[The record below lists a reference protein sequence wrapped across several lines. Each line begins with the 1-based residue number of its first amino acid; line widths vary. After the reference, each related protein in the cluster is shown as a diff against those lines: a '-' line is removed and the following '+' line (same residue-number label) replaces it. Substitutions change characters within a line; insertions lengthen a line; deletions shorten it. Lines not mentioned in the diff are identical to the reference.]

1 VNVVQRRDRLD
12 LDDDT
17 SLDQEIGDKVTHE
30 NILVTNFD
38 PVLLR
43 NMDSSLP
50 EFYSERVLV
59 NFFEKSRAKNIAHLM
74 YATDDFFLL
83 FDLALIGVHRR
94 PSAA

>member
-1 VNVVQRRDRLD
+1 LRRVNVAQRCDRLD

-17 SLDQEIGDKVTHE
+17 FLDQEIGDKVADE

-43 NMDSSLP
+43 NLDSSLP

-59 NFFEKSRAKNIAHLM
+59 NLFEKSRTENIAHLM
-74 YATDDFFLL
+74 YATDDSFCY
-83 FDLALIGVHRR
+83 LIK
-94 PSAA
+94 P